1 MSALS
6 DEARGQ
12 RDGGEKLGRIHQ
24 MAAVLRHLSQDVVD
38 GELARAALLLL
49 LFLFSSRQTPPLPS
63 APLSAPPAV
72 SELLSTQKRK
82 LVKARIKWLRVRVR
96 ALLPVLTE
104 RTPPLPPS
112 LPVMSRDELGSGPGR
127 RLCDDA

>member
-1 MSALS
+1 
-6 DEARGQ
+6 
-12 RDGGEKLGRIHQ
+12 

-49 LFLFSSRQTPPLPS
+49 LFLFSSRSPLLLS
-63 APLSAPPAV
+63 LLLSAPPAV

-104 RTPPLPPS
+104 RTLPPPPS

-127 RLCDDA
+127 LLRDDA

>member
-49 LFLFSSRQTPPLPS
+49 LFLFSSRQTPPL
-63 APLSAPPAV
+63 LSAPPAV

-104 RTPPLPPS
+104 RTLPPHPS
-112 LPVMSRDELGSGPGR
+112 LTVMSRDELGSGPGR
-127 RLCDDA
+127 LLRDDA